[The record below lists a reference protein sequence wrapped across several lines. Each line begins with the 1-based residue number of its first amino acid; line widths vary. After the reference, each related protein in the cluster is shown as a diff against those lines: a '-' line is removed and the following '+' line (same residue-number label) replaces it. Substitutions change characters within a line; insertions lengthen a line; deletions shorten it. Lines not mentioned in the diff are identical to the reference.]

1 MPRFRNRFFY
11 LLFINFFFALGL
23 KAQHGPYFS
32 TYFTNPGI
40 VNPSLS
46 STFDNSNVTLIYRS
60 QWSGYTPTN
69 LYSSDNSP
77 NTGILS
83 LNLKSRDK
91 LYSFGFNLIT
101 DNLGPKEFFNFSPYF
116 AIRRK
121 LNNSFLS
128 FSVSPSFKSTTLN
141 FSSLI
146 FVNPTELLVVEHSGM
161 TVHTVE

>member
-11 LLFINFFFALGL
+11 LLLLNLFSALGL
-23 KAQHGPYFS
+23 KAQQEPYFS

-46 STFDNSNVTLIYRS
+46 STFDNSNVTLIYRR
-60 QWSGYTPTN
+60 QWSGYTSTN

-91 LYSFGFNLIT
+91 LYSFG
-101 DNLGPKEFFNFSPYF
+101 
-116 AIRRK
+116 
-121 LNNSFLS
+121 LN
-128 FSVSPSFKSTTLN
+128 
-141 FSSLI
+141 
-146 FVNPTELLVVEHSGM
+146 
-161 TVHTVE
+161 

>member
-11 LLFINFFFALGL
+11 LLLLNLFFALGL
-23 KAQHGPYFS
+23 KAQQEPYFS

-91 LYSFGFNLIT
+91 LYSFGFNFNNVNKASFIST
-101 DNLGPKEFFNFSPYF
+101 IFSFNLLSEVVLNETPLVSAFIEPICVPLLRKE
-116 AIRRK
+116 I
-121 LNNSFLS
+121 
-128 FSVSPSFKSTTLN
+128 
-141 FSSLI
+141 
-146 FVNPTELLVVEHSGM
+146 
-161 TVHTVE
+161 